1 MHVHVWRS
9 YELVGGPSGNSCSN
23 GVGGNG
29 SKWALRWVT
38 QSNCELH
45 KEANHA
51 SEGTKYSYE
60 KKNHSFDPTSPSH
73 PAKMLKTNKQEKV
86 KNAAGTLRCQIP
98 DKVTKTAE

>member
-1 MHVHVWRS
+1 VTKA
-9 YELVGGPSGNSCSN
+9 NS
-23 GVGGNG
+23 
-29 SKWALRWVT
+29 
-38 QSNCELH
+38 ELH
-45 KEANHA
+45 KEANYA
-51 SEGTKYSYE
+51 TKCSKNSYE